1 MTTAMAVRLTD
12 LLDPARID
20 LNVRSARRT
29 AAISQVAGLL
39 ESHPSMRNYKGF
51 YKDLLARERLD
62 TTCLGNAVA
71 LPHARTDHV
80 TETLLAVGR
89 SERGIYFE
97 KADEHVK
104 LMFVLATP
112 KNDPGAYLTLVSR
125 LCKLMKNA
133 KHRASYMNAETPEE
147 FIAAIKAAEDTL

>member
-1 MTTAMAVRLTD
+1 MAVRLTD

-29 AAISQVAGLL
+29 TALAQVAGLL
-39 ESHPSMRNYKGF
+39 EDHPGTRNYKGF

-62 TTCLGNAVA
+62 TTCLGNAIA

-80 TETLLAVGR
+80 GQTVMAIGR

-112 KNDPGAYLTLVSR
+112 KADPGAYLSLVSR
-125 LCKLMKNA
+125 LCRLFKDASLRTKLLD
-133 KHRASYMNAETPEE
+133 AETPED
-147 FIAAIKAAEDTL
+147 FIAALKDADAKL

>member
-1 MTTAMAVRLTD
+1 MVVRLTD
-12 LLDPARID
+12 LLDPTRID
-20 LNVRSARRT
+20 LDVRSARRT
-29 AAISQVAGLL
+29 TALSEVASLL
-39 ESHPSMRNYKGF
+39 ETHPAMRNYKGF

-62 TTCLGNAVA
+62 TTCLGSAFA

-80 TETLLAVGR
+80 TETLIAVGR
-89 SERGIYFE
+89 HERGIYFE

-112 KNDPGAYLTLVSR
+112 KNDPGAYLALVSR

-133 KHRASYMNAETPEE
+133 KHRASFLEAETPEG